1 MDSAHRVVV
10 VGGGFGGLHAAKA
23 LRRADVQLT
32 LVDRRNFHLFQP
44 LLYQVATGGLSPA
57 DISSPLRA
65 VLRKRNY
72 ARVILSEVTDVD
84 AAARRV
90 ILTDGELRYETL
102 VVAAGARHHYFG
114 NADWESLAPGL
125 KTIEDATNIRRRVL
139 LAFES
144 AEREVSAERRS
155 PWLTFVI
162 VGGGPTGVELAGA
175 LAELARHT
183 LRRDFRAFDPRAARI
198 LLVEGSDRVLP
209 TFPPSLSERARRSL
223 ERLGVE
229 VRTGT
234 ILTALD
240 SQYAT
245 MRSGDAEE
253 QLEARTVLWGAGVL
267 ASPLGEVLQRATGCP
282 LDHAG
287 RVIVESDLTLPGH
300 PEILVIGDLAHFAHQ
315 TGAPLPGIAPVAMSQ
330 GRYVAGLVRR
340 RLDGRTTRPFHYVN
354 KGLLATIGRSA
365 AVADFGWLRFSG
377 FPAWLLWLF
386 VHLMYLVEFE
396 NRLLVFVQWAYN
408 YFTRKQGARLIAGP
422 GGSP

>member
-1 MDSAHRVVV
+1 
-10 VGGGFGGLHAAKA
+10 
-23 LRRADVQLT
+23 
-32 LVDRRNFHLFQP
+32 
-44 LLYQVATGGLSPA
+44 
-57 DISSPLRA
+57 
-65 VLRKRNY
+65 
-72 ARVILSEVTDVD
+72 
-84 AAARRV
+84 
-90 ILTDGELRYETL
+90 
-102 VVAAGARHHYFG
+102 VAAGARHHYFG

-365 AVADFGWLRFSG
+365 AVADFGWLRLSG